1 MQSSLLP
8 YSLYCDCLEL
18 NLQYL
23 QDMPVF
29 LFIANMFEQL
39 LLKVPPEALAQNSPW
54 LVVKKTEPKRDEFPQ
69 GHEWVFKPVF
79 ESKIV
84 WF

>member
-8 YSLYCDCLEL
+8 YSLYCDGLEL

-29 LFIANMFEQL
+29 LFIANIFEQL
-39 LLKVPPEALAQNSPW
+39 LLKVPPEALAQNSSW

>member
-8 YSLYCDCLEL
+8 YSLYCDGLEL

-39 LLKVPPEALAQNSPW
+39 LLKVPPEALAQNS
-54 LVVKKTEPKRDEFPQ
+54 
-69 GHEWVFKPVF
+69 
-79 ESKIV
+79 S
-84 WF
+84 